1 MVKIIAVQI
10 GNDRV
15 IALREN
21 GPHNW
26 RIYVDTESYEVD
38 DATLLS
44 PSAMDAACKLKL
56 SFYERSNYLLS
67 LLAAFNRAGVKLAV
81 LA

>member
-26 RIYVDTESYEVD
+26 RVYVDTKSYEVD
-38 DATLLS
+38 DATLVVSIGDGCGLQI
-44 PSAMDAACKLKL
+44 
-56 SFYERSNYLLS
+56 ET
-67 LLAAFNRAGVKLAV
+67 VV
-81 LA
+81 L